1 VNTTA
6 PKTEAN
12 GRVAPVTVRE
22 SYPGVEEDVAALTLD
37 DHGVIYDC
45 NHAGEALF
53 KYRRCELVC
62 RPVSVLLP
70 QLAELQLITSGH
82 LNPYLRFLSR
92 IGHHF
97 HAVTQ
102 DGERFR
108 SKLFLNLVDSPER
121 GYLSLMVRPV
131 E

>member
-1 VNTTA
+1 
-6 PKTEAN
+6 
-12 GRVAPVTVRE
+12 
-22 SYPGVEEDVAALTLD
+22 
-37 DHGVIYDC
+37 
-45 NHAGEALF
+45 LF

-62 RPVSVLLP
+62 RPVSMLLP
-70 QLAELQLITSGH
+70 QLGELELITSGH

-97 HAVTQ
+97 HAVTR

-108 SKLFLNLVDSPER
+108 SKLFFNLVGSPER
-121 GYLSLMVRPV
+121 GYLSLIVRPS